1 MVPLPNIF
9 RMRGTD
15 LVKEITIMN
24 IDAELSRAKK
34 AVEEGNIG
42 MARVC
47 ARRAC
52 GNAISFWLQNNP
64 DHNYGESVMNQLRSI
79 QSDDTIPKEVKYAA
93 ERLTTK
99 VADQTTSPLSDD
111 PITDAEI
118 ITRFFLS

>member
-1 MVPLPNIF
+1 M
-9 RMRGTD
+9 
-15 LVKEITIMN
+15 VKEIAIMN
-24 IDAELSRAKK
+24 IDAELNRAKQ

-64 DHNYGESVMNQLRSI
+64 RDSYGESVMNQLRSI
-79 QSDDTIPKEVKYAA
+79 QSDETIPTEVKDAA

-99 VADQTTSPLSDD
+99 VADQTTSPFSDD

-118 ITRFFLS
+118 ITGYFLS

>member
-1 MVPLPNIF
+1 MPNIF
-9 RMRGTD
+9 RLRGTD

-24 IDAELSRAKK
+24 IDAELSRAKQ
-34 AVEEGNIG
+34 AVNEGNIG

-64 DHNYGESVMNQLRSI
+64 DHSYGESVMNQLRSI
-79 QSDDTIPKEVKYAA
+79 QSDDRIPKEVKNAA